1 MSATNP
7 AERTFFGHPRGLA
20 TLYGTEF
27 FERFSY
33 YGLRAQLILFVTLA
47 VAHGGLGL
55 SESTGGAI
63 YGLYTSSA
71 YLLSLPG
78 GWIADRILGQRRCV
92 IVGGALISLGNFML
106 AVPGTALLFY
116 FGLMV
121 VAFGT
126 GMLKPNASAMVGEL
140 YQGQPGARRDAAF
153 SIFYMGINMG
163 ATFGGIIAGGIGE
176 TLGYRWGFFS
186 AGAAMLL
193 GILWFRSSSKW
204 LGDVGLVPAGTSP
217 AERRR
222 NIRWLLAGVL
232 LLIVGVATVAS
243 GTVQAS
249 AGDLAKWSFWFMAT
263 LAVLF
268 FGGVLLFGGL
278 DAPARKRVGVI
289 IVFFL
294 CGAIF
299 FAGYE
304 QAGSTLNLFARD
316 LTDRSLFGSFFA
328 AHEHPAAWYQS
339 VPSIYV
345 IILSPFFAW
354 LWVALGRRNLDPSA
368 PLKFGI
374 GLALLGLGFAVLIVA
389 ANLIIAQ
396 GGKVGPQWLLLT
408 YLFHTF
414 GELCLSP
421 IGLSNV
427 TKLAPPRYVSQ
438 MMGMWFLGTA
448 AGNLAAGLIG
458 GRIGSAVATMPSE
471 FTHMALYGIGAGVL
485 MMLLS
490 PVFRRWMGGIR

>member
-1 MSATNP
+1 
-7 AERTFFGHPRGLA
+7 
-20 TLYGTEF
+20 
-27 FERFSY
+27 
-33 YGLRAQLILFVTLA
+33 
-47 VAHGGLGL
+47 
-55 SESTGGAI
+55 
-63 YGLYTSSA
+63 
-71 YLLSLPG
+71 
-78 GWIADRILGQRRCV
+78 V

-106 AVPGTALLFY
+106 WVPGSALLFY

-163 ATFGGIIAGGIGE
+163 ATLGAIIAGGVGE
-176 TLGYRWGFFS
+176 TLGYRWGFFT

-193 GILWFRSSSKW
+193 GLLWFRSSSKW
-204 LGDVGLVPAGTSP
+204 LGGVGLVPTGTSP
-217 AERRR
+217 EERRR
-222 NIRWLLAGVL
+222 NVRWLLAGVL
-232 LLIVGVATVAS
+232 LLIMGVVTVAS

-249 AGDLAKWSFWFMAT
+249 AADLATWSFAFMVT

-278 DAPARKRVGVI
+278 DAAARKRVWVI

-294 CGAIF
+294 CGALF

-316 LTDRSLFGSFFA
+316 LTDRSLFGSFFT

-345 IILSPFFAW
+345 ILLSPFFAG

-374 GLALLGLGFAVLIVA
+374 GLALLGVGFAVLIVA
-389 ANLIIAQ
+389 ANLIIAE

-427 TKLAPPRYVSQ
+427 TKLAPPRFVSQ

-448 AGNLAAGLIG
+448 MGNLAAGLIG
-458 GRIGSAVATMPSE
+458 GRIGSAVATMPAE
-471 FTHMALYGIGAGVL
+471 FTHMALYGIAAGVL

>member
-1 MSATNP
+1 MSATTP
-7 AERTFFGHPRGLA
+7 PERTFFGHPRGLA

-47 VAHGGLGL
+47 VVDGGLGL

-106 AVPGTALLFY
+106 WVPGSALLFY

-163 ATFGGIIAGGIGE
+163 ATLGAIIAGGIGE
-176 TLGYRWGFFS
+176 TLGYRWGFFT

-193 GILWFRSSSKW
+193 GLLWFRSSGKW
-204 LGDVGLVPAGTSP
+204 LGPVGLVATGTS
-217 AERRR
+217 AEERRR
-222 NIRWLLAGVL
+222 NVRWLLAGVL
-232 LLIVGVATVAS
+232 LLIAGVATVAS
-243 GTVQAS
+243 GTVKAS
-249 AGDLAKWSFWFMAT
+249 ASDLATWSFSFMVT

-268 FGGVLLFGGL
+268 FGGVLLFGRL
-278 DAPARKRVGVI
+278 DAPARKRVWVI

-294 CGAIF
+294 CGALF

-316 LTDRSLFGSFFA
+316 LTDRSLFGSLFT

-354 LWVALGRRNLDPSA
+354 LWIALGRRNLDPSA

-374 GLALLGLGFAVLIVA
+374 GLALLGVGFAVLILA
-389 ANLIIAQ
+389 ANLIIAG

-448 AGNLAAGLIG
+448 MGNLAAGLIG
-458 GRIGSAVATMPSE
+458 GRIGSAVATMPAE

-490 PVFRRWMGGIR
+490 PVFRRWMGGIH